1 MQIFDATHERTPVVA
16 VVGGGC
22 AGTLVAANLLRRFDG
37 PLRVVMI
44 ERSGR
49 FGPGAAYATE
59 DPQHLLNVPAQNM
72 SAFCDAPSHFADWA
86 AQRLGGS
93 TPGASY
99 LPRRVYGE
107 YLRAV
112 LADSQARAR
121 PGRTLQLL
129 DGEVV
134 ALRRTRTGVDVL
146 LAGGAN
152 VSCDRVVL
160 ATGAFEGPP
169 ITQLPADP
177 RVIGD
182 PWAPGA
188 LAGDGGPEGLTLIVG
203 SGLTAVDAT
212 LSICAQG
219 GRVLALSRGGRL
231 PYAQLPGLRASA
243 PPPEIPQGPV
253 TLAKLEHTVRE
264 HVGEMQRQ
272 GYDWRDAIDGLR
284 PLTPRLWAALPPG
297 ERRRFLRERLRA
309 WEIRRHR
316 MAPAVGAR
324 LRGLLDSGRM
334 TLWAGSVLAARTS
347 ESGVEV
353 DVATRTGNGGAAA
366 DVATRTSNGGT
377 AVDPTRNRPAR
388 IRTLT
393 CGRVV
398 VCAGAGTNIKRSA
411 NPLLRALLAEGLASP
426 DPLGLGLRSTDEG
439 ALRDAQGHADG
450 RVLTLGALRRGELWE
465 TTAAQEIRVQAERLA
480 HTIEQTLHSF
490 RDVPDRRPAAH
501 TENRLN
507 LTTRPPIPS
516 GR

>member
-1 MQIFDATHERTPVVA
+1 MGDQMPVLDTIDTAHERTPAVA
-16 VVGGGC
+16 IVGGGC

-49 FGPGAAYATE
+49 FGPGVAYSTE

-72 SAFCDAPSHFADWA
+72 SAFRDEPSHFADWA

-93 TPGASY
+93 TSGASY

-112 LADSQARAR
+112 LAEHQAHAE
-121 PGRTLQLL
+121 PQRTLQLL

-134 ALRRTRTGVDVL
+134 GLRRTRTGIEL
-146 LAGGAN
+146 LLDDETRIA
-152 VSCDRVVL
+152 CDRVVL
-160 ATGAFEGPP
+160 ATGPVESAP
-169 ITQLPADP
+169 ITGLTDDP
-177 RVIGD
+177 RVVTD

-188 LAGDGGPEGLTLIVG
+188 LHRGDDALDGDGGPEGLTLIVG

-212 LSICAQG
+212 LSICAGG

-231 PYAQLPGLRASA
+231 PYSQLPGLRASA
-243 PPPEIPQGPV
+243 PAPAIPPGPV
-253 TLAKLEHTVRE
+253 TLAKLEHAVRE
-264 HVGEMQRQ
+264 HASDMQRQ

-284 PLTPRLWAALPPG
+284 PLTPTLWAALPPG
-297 ERRRFLRERLRA
+297 ERRRFLRERMRA

-324 LRGLLDSGRM
+324 LRGLLDSRRM

-347 ESGVEV
+347 DVGVEV
-353 DVATRTGNGGAAA
+353 DIAP
-366 DVATRTSNGGT
+366 TSESE
-377 AVDPTRNRPAR
+377 
-388 IRTLT
+388 RTLT
-393 CGRVV
+393 FERVV
-398 VCAGAGTNIKRSA
+398 VCAGAGTNIERSA
-411 NPLLRALLAEGLASP
+411 NPLLRTLLAESLASP
-426 DPLGLGLRSTDEG
+426 DALGLGLRTDADG
-439 ALRDAQGHADG
+439 ALRDRNGHADG

-465 TTAAQEIRVQAERLA
+465 TTAAQEIRAQAEHLA
-480 HTIEQTLHSF
+480 QTIERSLQSLHE
-490 RDVPDRRPAAH
+490 VPDRQLAAN